1 MKILVTGGGGFL
13 GGAIC
18 RQLLARGDEVT
29 AYQRSADAGLEELGV
44 KVIRGSIT
52 DLKTLSAAARGIE
65 AIIHTAAK
73 AGQWGAWDDYFQP
86 NVTGTGNVITVC
98 RDNRIHK
105 LVFTSSPSVT
115 HADGDVEGADES
127 LPYAEHYHAH
137 YPATKA
143 LAEQM
148 VMAANC
154 PELYTVSLRPH
165 LIWGPGDNHLLPSLL
180 ERAKS
185 GKLRLPGPEKL
196 IDTVYIDN
204 AAKAHLLALDR
215 LQSAPQTVGGKT
227 YFISNDEPMSQRE
240 IIGGLLKA
248 AGLEVDIQAIP
259 PRIAIA
265 AGMLLENTWKL
276 LKLKS
281 EPPITRWAAE
291 HLSTAHWYDIS
302 AAKRDLGYT
311 VEISID
317 DGLRILT
324 SSLQSSIPKVSPRK
338 ASPRT

>member
-1 MKILVTGGGGFL
+1 VRILVTGGGGFL

-18 RQLLARGDEVT
+18 RQLLARGDEVI
-29 AYQRSADAGLEELGV
+29 AYQRSSDTELEKLGA
-44 KVIRGSIT
+44 KVIQGSIT
-52 DLKTLSAAARGIE
+52 DADALTNACRDVD

-73 AGQWGAWDDYFQP
+73 AGIWGAYDDFYQP
-86 NVTGTGNVITVC
+86 NVVGTENVITAC
-98 RDNRIHK
+98 RKNEINK

-127 LPYAEHYHAH
+127 LAYPEHYNSP

-143 LAEQM
+143 LAEKM
-148 VMAANC
+148 VMAANS
-154 PELYTVSLRPH
+154 PALQTVSLRPH
-165 LIWGPGDNHLLPSLL
+165 LIWGPGDNHLLPSML

-185 GKLRLPGPEKL
+185 GKLKLPGPDKL

-204 AAKAHLLALDR
+204 AAKVHLQALDR
-215 LQSAPQTVGGKT
+215 LQSAAEIIAGKT
-227 YFISNDEPMSQRE
+227 YFISNDEPVSQRH

-248 AGLEVDIQAIP
+248 AGVDVDIQSIS

-265 AGMLLENTWKL
+265 AGTVLEATWKL

-281 EPPITRWAAE
+281 EPPITRWSAE

-302 AAKRDLGYT
+302 AAKRDLGYKAD
-311 VEISID
+311 ISISE
-317 DGLRILT
+317 GLEIL
-324 SSLQSSIPKVSPRK
+324 SKSLHK
-338 ASPRT
+338 